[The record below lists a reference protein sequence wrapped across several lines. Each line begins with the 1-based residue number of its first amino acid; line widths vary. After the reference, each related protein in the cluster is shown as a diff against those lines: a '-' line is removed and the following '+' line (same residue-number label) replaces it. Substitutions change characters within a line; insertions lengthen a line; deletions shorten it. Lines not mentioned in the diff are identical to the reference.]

1 MAPEI
6 ILFNEKPHE
15 EQQRITT
22 RRKDAL
28 IQNKV
33 LRALQKRGMT
43 LRETFDF
50 MDEDGS
56 GEVRE
61 GERPLTVCLV

>member
-1 MAPEI
+1 
-6 ILFNEKPHE
+6 
-15 EQQRITT
+15 
-22 RRKDAL
+22 
-28 IQNKV
+28 
-33 LRALQKRGMT
+33 MT

-61 GERPLTVCLV
+61 GESLSHRVPCV